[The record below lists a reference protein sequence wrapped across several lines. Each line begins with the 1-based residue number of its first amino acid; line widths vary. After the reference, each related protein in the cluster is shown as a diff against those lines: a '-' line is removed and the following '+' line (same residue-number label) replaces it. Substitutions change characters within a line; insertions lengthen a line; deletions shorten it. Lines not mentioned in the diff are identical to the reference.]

1 VPAAH
6 PSRLAVK
13 NGEHL
18 SSANKQ
24 ASRLFRF
31 NDALLYPNLG
41 EPVSKSETSELTIFV
56 TTYGPPGEAATQKLN
71 LEILQGGRTV
81 GKLHNNLPAPDQ
93 TGRIQ
98 YASAIS
104 LDKLQPGDYEL
115 KVSVQNAK
123 SVAVNSAR
131 FTIIP

>member
-1 VPAAH
+1 M
-6 PSRLAVK
+6 LVK
-13 NGEHL
+13 NGERF

-41 EPVSKSETSELTIFV
+41 EPVSKSETNELTTFI
-56 TTYGPPGEAATQKLN
+56 TAYGPPGEASAPKLV
-71 LEILQGGRTV
+71 LEILQSGRTV
-81 GKLHNNLPAPDQ
+81 GRLYNDLPAPDQ

-104 LDKLQPGDYEL
+104 LEKLQPGDYEL
-115 KVSVQNAK
+115 RVSVQNAK
-123 SVAVNSAR
+123 SRAVNSTR
-131 FTIIP
+131 FTISP